1 MGPTGSTAAP
11 GVDRDAD
18 RRVPIEAMDV
28 ALVSCLHPPEP
39 DPDEAPL
46 AAGLKAAGIEAKVVA
61 WDDPAADW
69 SAPAVS
75 ALRSCWNYPH
85 HVDAFSA
92 WLADVAGK
100 TDLWNPVS
108 VVQWNLHK
116 SYLLDL
122 QRRGLPVTPTAVIRR
137 GQADDVRR
145 IARDRGWSEIVV
157 KPAVSASSWR
167 TLRAGPERYDVA
179 QRHLDA
185 LVAERD
191 ALVQAFLPSV
201 EDYGE
206 RSVVV
211 VDGHVCHSV
220 RKAPRFMDDVEVV
233 SHQPMPVAPA
243 EAELARRA
251 VAAVEGP
258 VFYARVDLAPGD
270 DGAPMLMELELI
282 EPSLF
287 FDQGPEALDRYVSGV
302 RRRLA
307 DRGR

>member
-1 MGPTGSTAAP
+1 
-11 GVDRDAD
+11 
-18 RRVPIEAMDV
+18 MDV
-28 ALVSCLHPPEP
+28 ALVSCVKLPEV

-46 AAGLKAAGIEAKVVA
+46 AAGLAAAGIDAKVVA
-61 WDDPAADW
+61 WDDPNVDW
-69 SAPAVS
+69 SAPTVS
-75 ALRSCWNYPH
+75 VLRSCWNYPH
-85 HVDAFSA
+85 HVEAFGA
-92 WLADVAGK
+92 WLAAASER
-100 TDLWNPVS
+100 TDLWNPFA
-108 VVQWNLHK
+108 VVRWNLHK

-122 QRRGLPVTPTAVIRR
+122 AQRGLPVTPTALVRR
-137 GQADDVRR
+137 GQAGDIRR
-145 IARDRGWSEIVV
+145 IASDRGWSEIVV

-167 TLRAGPERYDVA
+167 TYRAGPEQYDAA
-179 QRHLDA
+179 QRHLDG

-233 SHQPMPVAPA
+233 SHQPMPVAPS

-251 VAAVEGP
+251 VAAINAP
-258 VFYARVDLAPGD
+258 VFYARVDVAPGD
-270 DGAPMLMELELI
+270 DGAPVLMELELV

-287 FDQGPEALDRYVSGV
+287 FDQGPEALERYVAGV
-302 RRRLA
+302 GRRLVDRRR
-307 DRGR
+307 R